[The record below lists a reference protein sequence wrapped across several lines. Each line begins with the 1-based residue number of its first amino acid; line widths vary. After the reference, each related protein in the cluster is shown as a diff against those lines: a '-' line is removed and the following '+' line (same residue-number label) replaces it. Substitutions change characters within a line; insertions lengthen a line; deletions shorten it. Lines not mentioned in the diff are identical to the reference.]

1 MSWHSGSSMFIDF
14 WPLIQEYLLDRDE
27 RVDFTADLLKIFVKG
42 DMDPWA
48 VEDLHADVRA
58 ALARANIGVAE
69 SENYDDTAR
78 GTEADATPIPNDRIQ
93 ELRSQGS
100 EFAIFS
106 LKPFLAYYSRQSDQD
121 RSRLIALM
129 LVHFLQDH
137 GLTTRTI
144 LAADAAIGADFVIRV
159 GDLTD
164 LGLALHCTA
173 TDRWLRAT
181 DHGTSPTDTT
191 ILVDALASLQ
201 RRDAN

>member
-1 MSWHSGSSMFIDF
+1 MFIDF
-14 WPLIQEYLLDRDE
+14 WPLIQEYIPDRDE
-27 RVDFTADLLKIFVKG
+27 RVDFTADLLKILVKG

-48 VEDLHADVRA
+48 VEDLDADVRA
-58 ALARANIGVAE
+58 ALLRANIGVAE
-69 SENYDDTAR
+69 SEKYNDTAR
-78 GTEADATPIPNDRIQ
+78 RTEADATPMPNDRIR

-100 EFAIFS
+100 KFSLFS

-121 RSRLIALM
+121 RCRLIALV

-144 LAADAAIGADFVIRV
+144 LPADDAISAEFVIRV

-164 LGLALHCTA
+164 SGLALHCTA

-201 RRDAN
+201 RRDAR